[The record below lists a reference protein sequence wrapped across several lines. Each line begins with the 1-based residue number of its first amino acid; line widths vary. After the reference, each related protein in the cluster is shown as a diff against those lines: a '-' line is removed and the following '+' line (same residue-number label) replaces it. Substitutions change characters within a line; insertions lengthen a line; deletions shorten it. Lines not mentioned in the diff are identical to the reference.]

1 MGGAGFLIRNPLLDI
16 VARTAVIYLTL
27 LVGLRLTGKRQVGQ
41 LTPFDLLLLLLLA
54 NAVQNAM
61 VGPDV
66 SVAGGLIAAATLF
79 GANAVVARFVSR
91 SKGTA
96 RLVEG
101 SPALLVRH
109 GRMLAENLAREG
121 ITREDLLRA
130 LREHGIDALETVRS
144 AILEVDGTVSVLRED
159 EFPKAPR
166 PHHRIHGIRRTA
178 P

>member
-1 MGGAGFLIRNPLLDI
+1 MGGAGFVTRNPLLDI

-79 GANAVVARFVSR
+79 GANAVVARFVRRGEGS
-91 SKGTA
+91 A

-101 SPALLVRH
+101 TPTLLVRH
-109 GRMLAENLAREG
+109 GRVLESNLAREG
-121 ITREDLLRA
+121 VTREDLLRA
-130 LREHGIDALETVRS
+130 LREHGVETLDAVRT

-166 PHHRIHGIRRTA
+166 PHHRIHGLRRTA